1 MKLSKNMNI
10 YLIRHGESTSDT
22 KNKYDGDYD
31 DHLTENGLE
40 DAKTIAKKLNEKNI
54 EIVFTSPKIRS
65 RETSKIIS
73 DALSCK
79 TSVMDNLAEQD
90 IYGAYLELGKN
101 QPEEEYRRLGEI
113 LVNRDNVVE
122 GSETY
127 KDFKERVVKCFLDIT
142 HQSFENVAIVTHG
155 GPIRCIFREILA
167 LGEFKKIGNGAII
180 ELKQEGSVL
189 SVVNMD
195 NAILK

>member
-1 MKLSKNMNI
+1 MNI
-10 YLIRHGESTSDT
+10 YLIRHGESTSDI

-31 DHLTENGLE
+31 DHLTENGLQ
-40 DAKTIAKKLNEKNI
+40 DAKTIAKKLDGSNI
-54 EIVFTSPKIRS
+54 DVVFTSPKIRT

-73 DALSCK
+73 DALGCK
-79 TSVMDNLAEQD
+79 ISVMDDLAEQD

-113 LVNRDNVVE
+113 FVNRDNVVE

-127 KDFKERVVKCFLDIT
+127 KHFKERVIKCFFNIT
-142 HQSFENVAIVTHG
+142 NQPFENIAIVTHG

-167 LGEFKKIGNGAII
+167 LGEFKKVGNGAII
-180 ELKQEGSVL
+180 ELKKEGSIL

>member
-1 MKLSKNMNI
+1 MNI
-10 YLIRHGESTSDT
+10 YLIRHGESTSDI

-31 DHLTENGLE
+31 DHLTESGLQ
-40 DAKTIAKKLNEKNI
+40 DAKAIAKKLDGKNI
-54 EIVFTSPKIRS
+54 EVVFTSPKIRA

-73 DALSCK
+73 DALGCK
-79 TSVMDNLAEQD
+79 TSVVDDLAEQD

-127 KDFKERVVKCFLDIT
+127 KNFKERVIKCFFDIT
-142 HQSFENVAIVTHG
+142 NQPFENIAIVTHG

-167 LGEFKKIGNGAII
+167 LGELKKIGNGTII
-180 ELKQEGSVL
+180 ELKKEGSVL
-189 SVVNMD
+189 SVMNME

>member
-1 MKLSKNMNI
+1 MNI
-10 YLIRHGESTSDT
+10 YLIRHGESTSDI

-31 DHLTENGLE
+31 DHLTGSGLH
-40 DAKTIAKKLNEKNI
+40 DARAIAKKLDEKNI
-54 EIVFTSPKIRS
+54 EVVFTSPKIRA

-73 DALSCK
+73 ETLDCK
-79 TSVMDNLAEQD
+79 TSIIDDLAEQD

-113 LVNRDNVVE
+113 IVNRDNVVE

-127 KDFKERVVKCFLDIT
+127 KNLKERVVKCFFDIT
-142 HQSFENVAIVTHG
+142 HQPFKNIAIVTHG

-180 ELKQEGSVL
+180 ELKKEGSVF
-189 SVVNMD
+189 SVINMD
-195 NAILK
+195 SAILK

>member
-1 MKLSKNMNI
+1 MNI
-10 YLIRHGESTSDT
+10 YLIRHGESTSDI

-31 DHLTENGLE
+31 DHLTESGLQ
-40 DAKTIAKKLNEKNI
+40 DAKTIAKKLNGSNI
-54 EIVFTSPKIRS
+54 EVVFTSPKIRA

-73 DALSCK
+73 DVLGCK
-79 TSVMDNLAEQD
+79 ISVMDDIAEQD

-127 KDFKERVVKCFLDIT
+127 KNFKERVIKCFFDIT
-142 HQSFENVAIVTHG
+142 HQSFENIAIVTHG

-167 LGEFKKIGNGAII
+167 LGEFEKIGNGAII
-180 ELKQEGSVL
+180 ELKKEGSVL
-189 SVVNMD
+189 SVINMD
-195 NAILK
+195 NVILK